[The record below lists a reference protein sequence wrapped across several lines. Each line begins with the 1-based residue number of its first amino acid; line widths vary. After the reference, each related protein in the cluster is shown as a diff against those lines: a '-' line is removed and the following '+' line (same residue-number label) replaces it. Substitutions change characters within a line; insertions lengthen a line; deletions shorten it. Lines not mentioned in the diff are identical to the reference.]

1 MFGSSNLCIFC
12 QVSSRRLCTFCTK
25 PDKIMA
31 NDSKEKINESYMYAK
46 ALYSPKGTKEN
57 TKMFARKGQAL
68 RNKKITRNN
77 QREKKIRQTTQIEK
91 RSILESFLLQSFLR
105 LQLYAVI
112 SNGLES

>member
-77 QREKKIRQTTQIEK
+77 QREKKNQTNYTDRKEK
-91 RSILESFLLQSFLR
+91 HFRIISSSI
-105 LQLYAVI
+105 I
-112 SNGLES
+112 S